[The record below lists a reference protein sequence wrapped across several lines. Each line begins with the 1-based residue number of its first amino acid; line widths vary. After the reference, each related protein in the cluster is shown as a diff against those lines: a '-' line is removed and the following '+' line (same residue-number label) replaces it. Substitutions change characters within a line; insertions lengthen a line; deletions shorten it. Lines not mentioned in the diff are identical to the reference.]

1 MLTARDNSGTV
12 TRQYDALSRITKLTD
27 TAGNVIEYRYDEVGN
42 LIKLIYPDNTEVVY
56 TYDANNNLVSVKDWA
71 NRTTVYSYDEN
82 NKVVGVVK
90 PDGSTAATVYDD
102 AQRVISTVER
112 TAQGTVIVGFEYEY
126 DSLGRIIC
134 EKHLAKNEKICYTY
148 DELSRVTKKLTESI
162 ETGEVLHE
170 ETYSYDAAG
179 NVVSCTVGFGSDS
192 FVYDANNR
200 LTEYNGF
207 GVEYDLDGNM
217 TSAILSGVEMGFV
230 YDSANRLINTDSH
243 SYTYNVDNVRIRN
256 YCEGSDTSYVYDTHA
271 KLSRLLVKTT
281 NGVVTKYVYGRGLI
295 GEETG
300 GAFKTYH
307 FDYRG
312 STVAITDAS
321 GSVTDTFEYDAYG
334 TLTGRTGMTDTPFI
348 YDGRDGV
355 VTDENGLLYMR
366 ARYYSPELRRFIN
379 ADIMAGNISNAIT
392 LNRYAYANGN
402 PVSNIDPFGLCPIDK
417 DVLEDQINVNL
428 KDILDALAKY
438 EFEVFKGTI
447 DTGSTSYYFSVSAS
461 VGNGDIDVA
470 SIAKGQYES
479 LYTLKVNMDD
489 VKVTSTGD
497 ALKVE
502 YSASVDAYNT
512 VAFSIKLSDSYINA
526 EYNISTKIDNVSVST
541 TVGVERDLSDIVGPK
556 SFAVPVPQ
564 KEESK
569 FTIKDSVKESLLQ
582 PKQSPLEVWGE
593 ALDEAGQLA

>member
-1 MLTARDNSGTV
+1 M
-12 TRQYDALSRITKLTD
+12 
-27 TAGNVIEYRYDEVGN
+27 
-42 LIKLIYPDNTEVVY
+42 
-56 TYDANNNLVSVKDWA
+56 
-71 NRTTVYSYDEN
+71 
-82 NKVVGVVK
+82 
-90 PDGSTAATVYDD
+90 
-102 AQRVISTVER
+102 
-112 TAQGTVIVGFEYEY
+112 
-126 DSLGRIIC
+126 
-134 EKHLAKNEKICYTY
+134 
-148 DELSRVTKKLTESI
+148 TKKLTESI

-402 PVSNIDPFGLCPIDK
+402 PVSNIDPFGLSAISRNLNCSDQEIRDWSAKMGLPTNNQKANSTPIIK
-417 DVLEDQINVNL
+417 PNVNKNAKTSTISSTSTTIL
-428 KDILDALAKY
+428 ESTAKPQSKFPPVEELFAAQNSSSKSNVYWEELYEYYGYATTATDVFVNEDLLEVFEKGFKHKVSNSQRPNNISMRAWKKQKDADLRWAENMLGSSSSLAKAIDDFSRITDGISLVTDIGIDLY
-438 EFEVFKGTI
+438 NNQVNDEPFKYFLYDAAVDIVFFAGGELLSAGGGKLVGAFGSAIGGPVGLVVGTFLGGALTDLAYTYLTQYQTYDGKTAI
-447 DTGSTSYYFSVSAS
+447 EW
-461 VGNGDIDVA
+461 
-470 SIAKGQYES
+470 AK
-479 LYTLKVNMDD
+479 
-489 VKVTSTGD
+489 
-497 ALKVE
+497 
-502 YSASVDAYNT
+502 
-512 VAFSIKLSDSYINA
+512 DSY
-526 EYNISTKIDNVSVST
+526 
-541 TVGVERDLSDIVGPK
+541 R
-556 SFAVPVPQ
+556 
-564 KEESK
+564 
-569 FTIKDSVKESLLQ
+569 
-582 PKQSPLEVWGE
+582 
-593 ALDEAGQLA
+593 